1 MYGVHAVY
9 YSEFDY
15 GVWVVRVLG
24 KQDFAEALET
34 LKEGEKDT
42 HCLFKDYCPFLEKI

>member
-1 MYGVHAVY
+1 MERAPYRRSVYGVHAVY

-34 LKEGEKDT
+34 LNV
-42 HCLFKDYCPFLEKI
+42 